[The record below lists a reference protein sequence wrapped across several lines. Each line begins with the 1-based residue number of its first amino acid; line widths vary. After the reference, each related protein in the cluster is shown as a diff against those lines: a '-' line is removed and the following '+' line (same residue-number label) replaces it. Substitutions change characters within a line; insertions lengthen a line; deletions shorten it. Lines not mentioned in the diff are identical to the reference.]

1 VFPLTALVQ
10 QACNSLS
17 VPAAVVILAGGSGS
31 RVGADTNKVLLPLG
45 DTTVLGRSVR
55 AALAVPDVVRLVLGV
70 RAGDEDAV
78 REAVAP
84 LLGDREVRLAPGGAT
99 RHASEWAAIQA
110 LAEDIASGQVDVVA
124 VHDGA
129 RPLAGPALF
138 EATIEAARDHGGA
151 LPVVELP
158 GLLGRD
164 LRPVADHL
172 IGVQTPQAFRAVPLL
187 EAHRRAA
194 ADGFESTDTA
204 ACFER
209 YADLPV
215 VAVPGGAANLKV
227 TFPEDLAVAE
237 RLL

>member
-1 VFPLTALVQ
+1 MFPLTLGVQ
-10 QACNSLS
+10 RACNSLLMG
-17 VPAAVVILAGGSGS
+17 AAVVILAGGSGT

-45 DTTVLGRSVR
+45 DGTVLGRSVR
-55 AALAVPDVVRLVLGV
+55 TALDVPDVTRLVLVV

-84 LLGDREVRLAPGGAT
+84 LLGDREVRLVLGGAT
-99 RHASEWAAIQA
+99 RHASEWAALRA
-110 LAEDIASGQVDVVA
+110 LSDDVDAGEVDVVA

-129 RPLAGPALF
+129 RPLAGAALF
-138 EATIEAARDHGGA
+138 SAVLAAALEHGGA
-151 LPVVELP
+151 LPVLDLP

-164 LRPVADHL
+164 LRPVPPGLA
-172 IGVQTPQAFRAVPLL
+172 GVQTPQAFRAGPLL
-187 EAHRRAA
+187 DAHRRAD

-209 YADLPV
+209 YSDLPV
-215 VAVPGGAANLKV
+215 VAVHGGATNLKV